1 MAEQGEDMPP
11 TDGCLHDLALR
22 VADVMQARGWSLAT
36 AESCTGGWVSKVLTD
51 LPGSSAWFQCGLV
64 TYANSAKQSLLGVP
78 AALLD
83 RHGAVSDV
91 VARAMAEGALRASG
105 CDVAVAITGVAG
117 PTGGS
122 MAKPVGLV
130 HFAWALPTGSVTA
143 CRWYGGDRDTVR
155 RFAVAQALRGVIM
168 QCRSAC

>member
-1 MAEQGEDMPP
+1 MLP

-22 VADVMQARGWSLAT
+22 VADVMQTRGWSLAT

-51 LPGSSAWFQCGLV
+51 LPGSSVWFQCGLV
-64 TYANSAKQSLLGVP
+64 TYSNSAKQSLLGVP

-83 RHGAVSDV
+83 RHGAVSAA
-91 VARAMAEGALRASG
+91 VARAMAEGALRVSG

-117 PTGGS
+117 PSGGS

-130 HFAWALPTGSVTA
+130 HFAWASPTGGVSA

-155 RFAVAQALRGVIM
+155 RCAVAQSLRGVIM
-168 QCRSAC
+168 QCESAG